1 MIMVKK
7 SKFAD
12 KFKANN
18 KSLERTQ
25 NIRDERKVKEELPL
39 ICFNFKDFDR
49 NQIPPGQSFEQW
61 QKEGLLSKLLDKL
74 TYVSQ
79 CNITEAQQRGYITIY
94 KDFPEHSDFKV
105 PKHFEGNVNWA
116 VIKDIGGQK
125 VRVAGYVYE
134 NVFYVVSLDKD
145 HKFFKMKN

>member
-1 MIMVKK
+1 MVKK

-94 KDFPEHSDFKV
+94 KNFPERSDFKV

-116 VIKDIGGQK
+116 VIKD
-125 VRVAGYVYE
+125 
-134 NVFYVVSLDKD
+134 
-145 HKFFKMKN
+145 

>member
-1 MIMVKK
+1 MIMARKSEFA
-7 SKFAD
+7 SKF
-12 KFKANN
+12 KPNN
-18 KSLERTQ
+18 KRPERKQ
-25 NIRDERKVKEELPL
+25 NTRDERKVKEVLPL

-61 QKEGLLSKLLDKL
+61 QTDGLLSKLLEKL

-79 CNITEAQQRGYITIY
+79 CNITEAQQKGYLTIY
-94 KDFPEHSDFKV
+94 RDFPERSDFKI
-105 PKHFEGNVNWA
+105 PQYFEGDVNWA

-125 VRVAGYVYE
+125 ARVAGYVHE
-134 NVFYVVSLDKD
+134 NVFYIVFLDKE

>member
-1 MIMVKK
+1 MVKK
-7 SKFAD
+7 SKLAN

-18 KSLERTQ
+18 TNPERAQ
-25 NIRDERKVKEELPL
+25 NTREIRNVKEELPL

-61 QKEGLLSKLLDKL
+61 QKDGLLSKLLEKL
-74 TYVSQ
+74 NYVSQ
-79 CNITEAQQRGYITIY
+79 CNITEAQQKGYITIY
-94 KDFPEHSDFKV
+94 KDFPERSDFKI
-105 PKHFEGNVNWA
+105 PQYFEEDVNWA

-125 VRVAGYVYE
+125 ARVAGYVYE
-134 NVFYVVSLDKD
+134 NTFYIVFLDKD

>member
-1 MIMVKK
+1 M
-7 SKFAD
+7 A
-12 KFKANN
+12 
-18 KSLERTQ
+18 
-25 NIRDERKVKEELPL
+25 KEE
-39 ICFNFKDFDR
+39 
-49 NQIPPGQSFEQW
+49 
-61 QKEGLLSKLLDKL
+61 LLSKLLDKL

-94 KDFPEHSDFKV
+94 KDFPERSDFKV

-134 NVFYVVSLDKD
+134 NVF
-145 HKFFKMKN
+145 M